1 MFSKPVW
8 YPAEGDRH
16 AARCA
21 LHRPGAGRRHSG
33 AQPKFFM
40 PHFVF
45 DVVPTHG
52 EVEFF
57 QIGPTPQKSSVL
69 VGSLPRTPRHGTRGS
84 ETRCLRSETAR
95 VPPLL
100 VYESYTACEELIKT
114 GATSAKPIAR
124 SSAAGRRAWMPWP
137 IAETR
142 TFTFNGKSH
151 EILRLQFLGINKGNF
166 EPAAPSPGEAQAV
179 YSEGEVADI
188 KGNVRRLDLV
198 FVIDTTLS
206 MTPAIASTIAA
217 VELICQQLHDLPFQP
232 DLNFGLVE
240 YRDFV
245 NAIMFKK
252 GGKLSP
258 VKVYPLQGD
267 LNAFLATIRQLKA
280 TTDSSED
287 WPEAVFDGVRAA
299 LQQTAWRG
307 DRLSARAII
316 LIGDNSGHEPGHPKN
331 PDNIGAEDL
340 VNLARDRQTN
350 VKLFSLC
357 IEGDGGEEEQALH
370 KAQFTKLA
378 EGTGGKCYSFREA
391 VKVVN
396 KIRAILESET
406 ATVHKRSSWFR
417 RARRRG
423 RLLRRS

>member
-1 MFSKPVW
+1 M
-8 YPAEGDRH
+8 
-16 AARCA
+16 
-21 LHRPGAGRRHSG
+21 
-33 AQPKFFM
+33 
-40 PHFVF
+40 
-45 DVVPTHG
+45 
-52 EVEFF
+52 
-57 QIGPTPQKSSVL
+57 
-69 VGSLPRTPRHGTRGS
+69 
-84 ETRCLRSETAR
+84 
-95 VPPLL
+95 PPLL

-331 PDNIGAEDL
+331 PDNISAEDL

-391 VKVVN
+391 VKVVD

-406 ATVHKRSSWFR
+406 ATVHKRSIVVDALASGKTPEEIVAERQASATEVTEVMEFWKGQ
-417 RARRRG
+417 A
-423 RLLRRS
+423 LK